1 MLFTSLSFFIFLAV
15 ALLLFYVLPK
25 KCQWIVLL
33 VASLVFYISF
43 SWKFLFFIISTIVT
57 IYGATYGIEKVN
69 KQQNEY
75 LETNKELTL
84 EEKKDYKA
92 KNKKKK
98 KLYVTLCILFNIG
111 ILFVLSLSLK
121 SGKGRPIN
129 SPFLFIIAVAL
140 TIFTCT
146 L

>member
-92 KNKKKK
+92 KNKKLR
-98 KLYVTLCILFNIG
+98 KL
-111 ILFVLSLSLK
+111 
-121 SGKGRPIN
+121 R
-129 SPFLFIIAVAL
+129 
-140 TIFTCT
+140 
-146 L
+146 